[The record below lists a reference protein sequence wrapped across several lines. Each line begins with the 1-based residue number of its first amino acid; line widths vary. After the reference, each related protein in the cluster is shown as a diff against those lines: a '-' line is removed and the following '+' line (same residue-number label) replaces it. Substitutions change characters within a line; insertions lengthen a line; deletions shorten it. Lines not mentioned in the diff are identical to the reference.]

1 MWSKSHGPSKF
12 WDPTIFVELVKPVI
26 FYLLHRLTVASTRQ
40 QMFCEDHCWVCCASL
55 VMPLLF
61 VNTDVILSLMITC
74 MHCAVH
80 WVMFEAVQI
89 CWVQW
94 WMCSYVYA
102 ARWRPCWSKV
112 IENCVSRQEKIVHD
126 WILSNEWTPVC
137 HLGQCEWFSVIWCIL
152 TSHNELLLH
161 DAVVT
166 NLHVHVS
173 ISLCQWHL
181 ATLGCFF
188 GRPM

>member
-1 MWSKSHGPSKF
+1 
-12 WDPTIFVELVKPVI
+12 
-26 FYLLHRLTVASTRQ
+26 
-40 QMFCEDHCWVCCASL
+40 
-55 VMPLLF
+55 MPLLF
-61 VNTDVILSLMITC
+61 MNSDVILSWMITC

-137 HLGQCEWFSVIWCIL
+137 HLGQCKWFSVIWCIL

-166 NLHVHVS
+166 NLHVFSTCQHF
-173 ISLCQWHL
+173 SLWHL

-188 GRPM
+188 GQAIIFLTCGFFFCLSFFSSPNLSRRRLDVCHTSTHGVALVQI